1 MITEIAEPYQTIN
14 VKDYDELYID
24 GHKFPCRTKYTIHD
38 KKLKDPKDLDGM
50 IEQLSKT
57 VSFTE
62 QEKNEAMDILKRI
75 NYYKLSIFT
84 KLLDDEKSFTRLLQ
98 LYNFDAFLK
107 QGLSLLLKEIENLF
121 KANLTYFMVNNYDTM
136 SGRCE
141 KGQEILIN
149 ENEVL
154 KIINNTEKHSSE
166 FYLDYGVYETKNQ
179 KKIDI
184 MLSQFAVSVKNKAKK
199 ELYIEHYIKN
209 YGGHIPFWVL
219 VETLTFGEIIYFY
232 NYLASDIRKAW
243 TNYFFK
249 QEVVKNS
256 EIEWLKTLQFLR
268 NDCAHDNR
276 LYGKTFN
283 FTPLINLNDLELIY
297 GKKYAEMSLKKKR
310 SIPIEDHEKFDEL
323 KVVIEKTKKTLFSG
337 LLVMRNFIQNSSQY
351 TISKWNNFLND
362 LEEEIDLNNIPLMRI
377 GFRHN
382 WKNILTIA

>member
-1 MITEIAEPYQTIN
+1 
-14 VKDYDELYID
+14 
-24 GHKFPCRTKYTIHD
+24 
-38 KKLKDPKDLDGM
+38 
-50 IEQLSKT
+50 
-57 VSFTE
+57 
-62 QEKNEAMDILKRI
+62 
-75 NYYKLSIFT
+75 
-84 KLLDDEKSFTRLLQ
+84 
-98 LYNFDAFLK
+98 
-107 QGLSLLLKEIENLF
+107 
-121 KANLTYFMVNNYDTM
+121 
-136 SGRCE
+136 
-141 KGQEILIN
+141 
-149 ENEVL
+149 
-154 KIINNTEKHSSE
+154 
-166 FYLDYGVYETKNQ
+166 
-179 KKIDI
+179 

-219 VETLTFGEIIYFY
+219 VETLTFGELIYFY

-377 GFRHN
+377 GFRYN